1 MYSAPL
7 VISPIPQVTLKF
19 SLQNQGPC
27 PLVTVEN
34 AEPPETNST
43 NSIPAEEECATP
55 PARVRMR
62 SLSGGTYRLST
73 TLPATGRMRRQSGDD
88 VLTRVSPSEEPPSSS
103 TSGPGPSRTARAR
116 GPPSSATSRTPS
128 SAAAP
133 RGRPPW
139 RSTPLTWSPCSPVE
153 ITDRGPDP
161 ESGSKKPLASLVPT
175 NALLRRHSVD
185 PDRRRRPYNTY
196 RSLEAHQGDTYVGHN
211 EDDGV
216 GPNFLSFLLLPQCLF
231 NISLCILRRL

>member
-88 VLTRVSPSEEPPSSS
+88 VLTRVSPSRRAALFEHFRPRSKSDSKGKRPTFLSNLKNTFFSGGAQRKTSLEVDPPYLEPLQPSGDYRQRSRSGSETKGGTMSKMIDLFRSRSNSLS
-103 TSGPGPSRTARAR
+103 T
-116 GPPSSATSRTPS
+116 
-128 SAAAP
+128 
-133 RGRPPW
+133 
-139 RSTPLTWSPCSPVE
+139 
-153 ITDRGPDP
+153 

-175 NALLRRHSVD
+175 S
-185 PDRRRRPYNTY
+185 
-196 RSLEAHQGDTYVGHN
+196 E
-211 EDDGV
+211 
-216 GPNFLSFLLLPQCLF
+216 
-231 NISLCILRRL
+231 